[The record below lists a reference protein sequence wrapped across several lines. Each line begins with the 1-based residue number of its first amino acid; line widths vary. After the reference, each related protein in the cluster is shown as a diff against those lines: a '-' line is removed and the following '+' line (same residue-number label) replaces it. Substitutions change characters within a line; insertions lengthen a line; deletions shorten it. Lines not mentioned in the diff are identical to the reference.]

1 MPIRNNKRIIRINDN
16 ELYDEIFDERRVK
29 QIRQFMTTEI
39 GYPTTA
45 QKMSIEATS
54 HTWKLG
60 DRYYKLSHKYYGDS
74 RFWWVI
80 AWYNMKPTEGHVNI
94 GDVLAI
100 PFPLEKV
107 LRYYTK
113 E

>member
-1 MPIRNNKRIIRINDN
+1 MPTRDNKRIIRINDD
-16 ELYDEIFDERRVK
+16 EMYDDFFQERRIK
-29 QIRQFMTTEI
+29 QIRQFMTNEI

-45 QKMSIEATS
+45 QKMSLETAN
-54 HTWKLG
+54 HVWKIG
-60 DRYYKLSHKYYGDS
+60 DRFYKLSYKYYGDS

-80 AWYNMKPTEGHVNI
+80 AWYNMKPTEGHVKI

-107 LRYYTK
+107 LRFYDK